1 MKLFDKN
8 IKNFLKKNM
17 YYNKNVIH
25 KTNLGKKIVKKLF
38 FIIKK
43 NPKKYIKI
51 DKSKS

>member
-1 MKLFDKN
+1 
-8 IKNFLKKNM
+8 M

-43 NPKKYIKI
+43 NPKKYIKF
-51 DKSKS
+51 DKSNNA